1 MSGGTGNQSS
11 FATTWSRWFLL
22 ALILAVLYLAY
33 RLVEPFL
40 MPIFLAVV
48 LVVVASPLYQY
59 LLELL
64 GGHRALASGLTCVLL
79 IALFA
84 VPFFFIVSMI
94 TSQALDLYTTV
105 THLLTSDQLHE
116 SLARGLGRL
125 RPLLDELQDK
135 LGISHADVVQ
145 HVGEWV
151 RRISNLLYA
160 NFTMLLKGATN
171 LVIGFALMVFVT
183 FYLFMDG
190 REMAARIMSLSPLP
204 VETNQR
210 ILEDILR
217 TLRATLRGS
226 VVLALINGTASGLGF
241 WVFGVP
247 NALFWGTVMVFA
259 SVVPIVGTG
268 LVWVPAGVYL
278 LLMGHLGA
286 GVGVMVWCLVVSL
299 ACDNWLRPQLIG
311 GQAHLHP
318 LLTFFAVLGGLS
330 LFGLVGL
337 ILGPLVLA
345 LLLSL
350 TEVYQ
355 RYFLEPAEPSLPQA
369 PAVAPTDEAAATV
382 EENEHV

>member
-1 MSGGTGNQSS
+1 
-11 FATTWSRWFLL
+11 
-22 ALILAVLYLAY
+22 
-33 RLVEPFL
+33 
-40 MPIFLAVV
+40 
-48 LVVVASPLYQY
+48 
-59 LLELL
+59 
-64 GGHRALASGLTCVLL
+64 
-79 IALFA
+79 
-84 VPFFFIVSMI
+84 
-94 TSQALDLYTTV
+94 
-105 THLLTSDQLHE
+105 
-116 SLARGLGRL
+116 
-125 RPLLDELQDK
+125 
-135 LGISHADVVQ
+135 
-145 HVGEWV
+145 
-151 RRISNLLYA
+151 
-160 NFTMLLKGATN
+160 
-171 LVIGFALMVFVT
+171 
-183 FYLFMDG
+183 
-190 REMAARIMSLSPLP
+190 

>member
-11 FATTWSRWFLL
+11 FVTTWSRWFLL

>member
-1 MSGGTGNQSS
+1 VSGGTGNQSS
-11 FATTWSRWFLL
+11 FVTTWSRWFLL